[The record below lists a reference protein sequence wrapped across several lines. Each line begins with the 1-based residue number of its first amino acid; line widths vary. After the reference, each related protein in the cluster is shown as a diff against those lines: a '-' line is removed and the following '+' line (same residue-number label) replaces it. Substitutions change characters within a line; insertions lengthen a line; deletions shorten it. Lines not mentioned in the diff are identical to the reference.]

1 MCCVCETFKPLD
13 EFDKKRVKGWKK
25 ILEDKPD
32 TPEEDLFYL
41 RGTCKE
47 CVSNQR
53 KALEKEY
60 EEIRAESP
68 PIVEKMCNECHETL
82 GVHFY
87 YPDDSIRDGLSGKC
101 VKCSFMKTV
110 LHDAQKDTV
119 RRNETEYRERKLEC
133 TITIEDLEELR
144 ATGEFCPITGTKLV
158 YCCGMVNMASLDR
171 IDDDIGYVRGNIR
184 FVDTRVNTPAKWT
197 GEKWNYFCTFSDET
211 PVDIP
216 SETKV
221 IDGFTL
227 RTKLLKIKN
236 SANSR
241 NRKKIKRMKKKGEVP
256 PNLKEISIDD
266 IYSLWNR
273 QQGRCL
279 YSQLPMCWGIIK
291 NSDWTIS
298 IERLEQGW
306 YETGNIALIVA
317 ECNSSEYRTKR
328 FDAENAGNPVGWNA
342 DVVADYRRNYVPA

>member
-13 EFDKKRVKGWKK
+13 KFDKRRVKGWKK

-32 TPEEDLFYL
+32 TQEEDLFYR

-47 CVSNQR
+47 CVSNQQ
-53 KALEKEY
+53 KALKKEY
-60 EEIRAESP
+60 EEIRAETP
-68 PIVEKMCNECHETL
+68 AIVKKMCKECKETL
-82 GVHFY
+82 GVHYFY
-87 YPDDSIRDGLSGKC
+87 PAKKNPDGLFGKC
-101 VKCSFMKTV
+101 VKCLFIETV
-110 LHDAQKDTV
+110 LHNAQKDTV

-144 ATGEFCPITGTKLV
+144 ATSEFCPITGTKLV

-184 FVDTRVNTPAKWT
+184 FLDIRINTCAKWT
-197 GEKWNYFCTFSDET
+197 GEKWIYFCTFSDKK
-211 PVDIP
+211 PANI
-216 SETKV
+216 SSKTKV

-227 RTKLLKIKN
+227 HSKLLQAKR
-236 SANSR
+236 SANTR
-241 NRKKIKRMKKKGEVP
+241 NRQKIKRMKEKGEVP
-256 PNLKEISIDD
+256 PNLEEISIDD

-279 YSQLPMCWGIIK
+279 YSQLPMCWGNIK
-291 NSDWTIS
+291 NRDWTIS
-298 IERLEQGW
+298 IECLEQGW
-306 YETGNIALIVA
+306 YKTGNIALIVA

-328 FDAENAGNPVGWNA
+328 FDAENKGIPIGWNA
-342 DVVADYRRNYVPA
+342 DVVAAYRKNYMSA